1 MDMSWYRRWVGGNW
15 PEVSK
20 FQWDFINNELLAYN
34 PSKTF
39 LDIGC
44 GSLRL
49 GSKLIKTHDAGKYIG
64 LDTTQELINYGLD
77 YEINPKVLEEKKP
90 RFIVNDQ
97 FDFSELGDEKIDI
110 AWSYAVWMH
119 VSDDKLKQGLRN
131 VREVLADDGA
141 LFSTFGSEPNGPH
154 NPRPDDDY
162 VYDQHQRTFYRWEED
177 LEVIFRECGLSFEF
191 RKETIKG
198 GMMYRSIKI

>member
-1 MDMSWYRRWVGGNW
+1 MDMSWYRKWVGGNW
-15 PEVSK
+15 PEVQK
-20 FQWDFINNELLAYN
+20 FQWEFINHELQAYH

-49 GSKLIKTHDAGKYIG
+49 GAKLIKTHDAGKYIG

-97 FDFSELGDEKIDI
+97 FDLSELGDEKIDI

-119 VSDDKLKQGLRN
+119 VNDTVLRQGLRN

-141 LFSTFGSEPNGPH
+141 LFSTIGGEPNTPN

-162 VYDQHQRTFYRWEED
+162 VYDAHQRCFYRWEED
-177 LEVIFRECGLSFEF
+177 LEEIFRECGLSFEY
-191 RKETIKG
+191 RKDTIKG
-198 GMMYRSIKI
+198 GVMYRSVKI